1 MAVLFADGIRAVGSF
16 HWFWNPGGKFYVLIS
31 GVVADLGLLGG
42 LTLVFRRLNCHV
54 KGCWRIGHHDV
65 EGTPYKVCRKHH
77 PSVPAS
83 GATAKHVADAHRAAM
98 GSPEPAN

>member
-1 MAVLFADGIRAVGSF
+1 MEDPNRK
-16 HWFWNPGGKFYVLIS
+16 P
-31 GVVADLGLLGG
+31 
-42 LTLVFRRLNCHV
+42 
-54 KGCWRIGHHDV
+54 